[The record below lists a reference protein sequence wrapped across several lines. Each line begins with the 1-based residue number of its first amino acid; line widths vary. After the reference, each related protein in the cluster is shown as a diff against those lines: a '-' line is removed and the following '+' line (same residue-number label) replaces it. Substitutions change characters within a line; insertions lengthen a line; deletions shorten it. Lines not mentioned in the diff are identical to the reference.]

1 MRYLGTPTTA
11 VNPLGVSDAPALLD
25 YNGFLFQRSQYR
37 SSFPLGGYCIQNPT
51 CPLGDILLWVR
62 LVSLTPEQRTT
73 PCPGESDCTIAFR
86 NCKSFLSKRN
96 CRRTASTD
104 TTRRQL
110 TIRSNQIKDLPLSV
124 GKLRRIHRIPCKG
137 IGAGIGQGE
146 IHLCSLG
153 CSKILIGAGILHLIE
168 RIPEH
173 LVMGFLPV

>member
-104 TTRRQL
+104 TTQRQL
-110 TIRSNQIKDLPLSV
+110 TIRNEQIKLQE
-124 GKLRRIHRIPCKG
+124 KWNYRRKDYTPTSCSNFMASKHSCSIL
-137 IGAGIGQGE
+137 Q
-146 IHLCSLG
+146 LC
-153 CSKILIGAGILHLIE
+153 
-168 RIPEH
+168 
-173 LVMGFLPV
+173 